1 MTQKRISGFKP
12 RFESGSPPLEVA
24 KVILKAITSDPNFQI
39 SLRSQFTQ
47 LSPSTKIARWKDDR
61 LKLVN
66 ISKGLIEA
74 LQDAG
79 FTIEKILESEP
90 SNIADKLGID
100 EYVAQIIFRET
111 KKITSKIIPTALI
124 N

>member
-1 MTQKRISGFKP
+1 MNKSNSEDDESFKIM
-12 RFESGSPPLEVA
+12 V
-24 KVILKAITSDPNFQI
+24 KDPNFQL
-39 SLRSQFTQ
+39 SLRSRFTQ
-47 LSPSTKIARWKDDR
+47 LSPTTKIVRWKDDR

-74 LQDAG
+74 LQEAG
-79 FTIEKILESEP
+79 FTIEKILESGP
-90 SNIADKLGID
+90 SNIAEKLGID

-111 KKITSKIIPTALI
+111 KKITSKLIPTALI

>member
-1 MTQKRISGFKP
+1 MIKSNSEDDESFKIM
-12 RFESGSPPLEVA
+12 V
-24 KVILKAITSDPNFQI
+24 KDPNSQI

-124 N
+124 NY

>member
-1 MTQKRISGFKP
+1 MVKDS
-12 RFESGSPPLEVA
+12 
-24 KVILKAITSDPNFQI
+24 NFQL

-79 FTIEKILESEP
+79 FTIEKILEWAFQYCRKTRNRSICG
-90 SNIADKLGID
+90 SNYI
-100 EYVAQIIFRET
+100 
-111 KKITSKIIPTALI
+111 
-124 N
+124 

>member
-1 MTQKRISGFKP
+1 MNKSNSEDDESFKIMI
-12 RFESGSPPLEVA
+12 
-24 KVILKAITSDPNFQI
+24 KYPNFHL
-39 SLRSQFTQ
+39 SLRSRFTQ
-47 LSPSTKIARWKDDR
+47 LSPTTKIARWKDDR

-74 LQDAG
+74 LQEAG
-79 FTIEKILESEP
+79 FTIEKILESGP
-90 SNIADKLGID
+90 SNIAEKLGID

-111 KKITSKIIPTALI
+111 KKITSKTIPTALI